1 MRMAVRSSYFTAMF
15 KLPVNDKVSPEVA
28 HNPGDLPVVII
39 KVEDPGGEEI
49 EKLVTMSDPP
59 GYGRLGGG
67 EKEVPQRV
75 SSVILKRVEI
85 VDGSR
90 QRVELHEFVG
100 GGFDE
105 ESSYQ
110 LNGLVLVEMMT
121 SGHCTYI
128 DHAVYHEVPGTQHV
142 LCEVSVVDQL
152 VDDAGAVLDPQS
164 VQHFL
169 CEVVPQKM

>member
-1 MRMAVRSSYFTAMF
+1 MF
-15 KLPVNDKVSPEVA
+15 QLPVNDKVSPEIA

-90 QRVELHEFVG
+90 QGVELHELIG

-105 ESSYQ
+105 ESSHQ
-110 LNGLVLVEMMT
+110 LNSQGLENMKAEDW
-121 SGHCTYI
+121 TYI
-128 DHAVYHEVPGTQHV
+128 DHAVYHEVPGSQHV
-142 LCEVSVVDQL
+142 LCEVPIVDQL
-152 VDDAGAVLDPQS
+152 VDDARAVLDSQS
-164 VQHFL
+164 IQHLL
-169 CEVVPQKM
+169 CEVVPQEM